1 MNLVAEVIRHGGFFW
16 VFNLKSEIFAEECN
30 KSCFA
35 GIASDV
41 DFSCFVLQHSSF
53 NFCPEHKTNYTT
65 FFYNNNIS

>member
-1 MNLVAEVIRHGGFFW
+1 MRF
-16 VFNLKSEIFAEECN
+16 KREIFAEKCN
-30 KSCFA
+30 KCCFA

-41 DFSCFVLQHSSF
+41 DFSCFVLHHSSF